1 MRVGQGVDV
10 HRFDE
15 QSGPTTIRLGGVDVP
30 APHAL
35 LAHSDGDVLLHAISD
50 AMLGAAGL
58 GDIGEHFPDTDP
70 TWAGADSRALLKH
83 VASLVRQGG
92 WQLVNLDVT
101 LIAQTPRVG
110 DFKAAIRTSIA
121 QVLNVDPAVINV
133 KATTT
138 EKLGFIGRKEG
149 VAAEAICLLEA
160 AL

>member
-15 QSGPTTIRLGGVDVP
+15 QSEPTHIRLGGVDVP

-35 LAHSDGDVLLHAISD
+35 LAHSDGDVLLHAVCD
-50 AMLGAAGL
+50 ALLGAAGL

-70 TWAGADSRALLKH
+70 AWAGADSRALLKE
-83 VASLVRQGG
+83 VDNSVRQHG

-110 DFKAAIRTSIA
+110 DYKSAIRASIA
-121 QVLNVDPAVINV
+121 QVLNVDLARINV

-138 EKLGFIGRKEG
+138 EKLGFVGRKEG
-149 VAAEAICLLEA
+149 VAAEAICLLEPA
-160 AL
+160 S

>member
-15 QSGPTTIRLGGVDVP
+15 QSGPTQIRLGGVDVP

-35 LAHSDGDVLLHAISD
+35 LAHSDGDVLLHAICD
-50 AMLGAAGL
+50 ALLGAAGL
-58 GDIGEHFPDTDP
+58 GDIGEHFPDTDAA
-70 TWAGADSRALLKH
+70 WAGADSRALLKQ
-83 VASLVRQGG
+83 VDNSVRSHG

-110 DFKAAIRTSIA
+110 DYKAAMRTSIA
-121 QVLNVDPAVINV
+121 EVLNVDPSRINV

-138 EKLGFIGRKEG
+138 EKLGFVGRKEG
-149 VAAEAICLLEA
+149 VAAEAICLLEPSS
-160 AL
+160 

>member
-15 QSGPTTIRLGGVDVP
+15 TSAPTDIRLGGVDVP

-35 LAHSDGDVLLHAISD
+35 LAHSDGDVLLHALCD
-50 AMLGAAGL
+50 ALLGAAGL

-70 TWAGADSRALLKH
+70 AWAGADSRALLKE
-83 VASLVRQGG
+83 VDQRVRQHG
-92 WQLVNLDVT
+92 WRVVNLDVT

-110 DFKAAIRTSIA
+110 DYKSAIRASIA
-121 QVLNVDPAVINV
+121 EVLNLELGAVNV

-138 EKLGFIGRKEG
+138 EKLGFVGRKEG

-160 AL
+160 AG